1 MNARRATLAAV
12 AAAVM
17 MTSVAAA
24 VAADAENPG
33 QKFDPTWSPDGR
45 KIAYVGDGKI
55 YVMNADGS
63 GKRRLTPTRNAAP
76 GFRPDSRPAWSPD
89 GRKIAFETLRNA
101 GRFACSDG
109 HPSAGCNWEIY
120 VMNADGSGQRRL
132 TRDPGLDRGA
142 TWSPDGRQ
150 LLFNRAVYRA
160 SGKRGAVRGVSG
172 LWIMNADGSGQRRL
186 AAATGTAA
194 WSPDGR
200 MIALSRGSGNA
211 RDVYVINVDGR
222 GQRRLTHSPGMDLD
236 PTWSPDGRKIA
247 FVSRR
252 ERCPGVADDRLAYV
266 CGNAEIYV
274 MNADGTGQRNL
285 TRGPAYA
292 YYSSAAWSPDGRK
305 MAFVSDRDGNGEIY
319 VMNADGSAQ
328 RRLTRNPASDGPPVW
343 SPDGRKIAFVRQDN
357 PLGSVPLGSSE
368 VFVTNVDGSGQRNL
382 TRTGAREHSF
392 AWSPALRK

>member
-1 MNARRATLAAV
+1 MNTRRAALATLAT
-12 AAAVM
+12 AVM
-17 MTSVAAA
+17 ITSVAAA
-24 VAADAENPG
+24 VAADVADPE
-33 QKFDPTWSPDGR
+33 QSFDPTWSPDGR
-45 KIAYVGDGKI
+45 KIAFVGDGKI

-76 GFRPDSRPAWSPD
+76 DYRPDVGPAWSPD
-89 GRKIAFETLRNA
+89 GRKIAFETLRHA

-132 TRDPGLDRGA
+132 TRDPGQDRGA
-142 TWSPDGRQ
+142 TWSPDGRR
-150 LLFNRAVYRA
+150 LLFNRA
-160 SGKRGAVRGVSG
+160 SGPKRGALPGFYV
-172 LWIMNADGSGQRRL
+172 MNADGSGQRRL
-186 AAATGTAA
+186 AAATGNAT

-200 MIALSRGSGNA
+200 MIALSRGSGDA
-211 RDVYVINVDGR
+211 RDVYLINADGS

-252 ERCPGVADDRLAYV
+252 ERCPSAPSTGSSYV

-285 TRGPAYA
+285 TRSPAYA

-305 MAFVSDRDGNGEIY
+305 MAFVSDRDGNAEIY

-328 RRLTRNPASDGPPVW
+328 RRLTRNPASDVLGGW
-343 SPDGRKIAFVRQDN
+343 SPDGRKI
-357 PLGSVPLGSSE
+357 
-368 VFVTNVDGSGQRNL
+368 VFVSGASATPLDSSAVYVMNADGSGKRRL
-382 TRTGAREHSF
+382 TQPGG
-392 AWSPALRK
+392 

>member
-33 QKFDPTWSPDGR
+33 QKFDPNWSPDGR

-89 GRKIAFETLRNA
+89 GRKIAFETLRHA

-109 HPSAGCNWEIY
+109 HPSAGCNWELY

-142 TWSPDGRQ
+142 TWSPDGRE
-150 LLFNRAVYRA
+150 LLFHRA
-160 SGKRGAVRGVSG
+160 SRPKRGALSG
-172 LWIMNADGSGQRRL
+172 FYVMNADGSGQRRL

-194 WSPDGR
+194 WSPDSR

-211 RDVYVINVDGR
+211 RDVYVINVDGS

-285 TRGPAYA
+285 TRSPAYA

-343 SPDGRKIAFVRQDN
+343 SPDGRKIAFVRVTDD
-357 PLGSVPLGSSE
+357 LTFGSEIYVM
-368 VFVTNVDGSGQRNL
+368 NADGSGQVKL
-382 TRTGAREHSF
+382 TS
-392 AWSPALRK
+392 

>member
-1 MNARRATLAAV
+1 MKTRRAALAAL
-12 AAAVM
+12 AAALM

-24 VAADAENPG
+24 VAADLGTSG
-33 QKFDPTWSPDGR
+33 QNFDPTWSPDGR
-45 KIAYVGDGKI
+45 KIAFVGDGKI
-55 YVMNADGS
+55 YVTNADGS

-89 GRKIAFETLRNA
+89 GRKIAFETLRHA
-101 GRFACSDG
+101 GPRACSDG

-132 TRDPGLDRGA
+132 TRDPAIDGGA
-142 TWSPDGRQ
+142 TWSPDGRK
-150 LLFNRAVYRA
+150 LLFHRA
-160 SGKRGAVRGVSG
+160 SRPKRGTLSG
-172 LWIMNADGSGQRRL
+172 FYVMNADGSGQRRL
-186 AAATGTAA
+186 AAATGTAV

-211 RDVYVINVDGR
+211 RDVYVINTDGS

-285 TRGPAYA
+285 TRSPAYA

-343 SPDGRKIAFVRQDN
+343 SPDGRKIAFVRVTDD
-357 PLGSVPLGSSE
+357 LTFGSEIYVM
-368 VFVTNVDGSGQRNL
+368 NADGSGQRRL
-382 TRTGAREHSF
+382 TPRASTSG
-392 AWSPALRK
+392 

>member
-1 MNARRATLAAV
+1 MNTRRAALAAL

-24 VAADAENPG
+24 VAADLENSG
-33 QKFDPTWSPDGR
+33 QNFDPAWSPDGR
-45 KIAYVGDGKI
+45 KIAFVGDGKI

-63 GKRRLTPTRNAAP
+63 GKRRLTRNAVP
-76 GFRPDSRPAWSPD
+76 DLRPDVQPAWLPDGRPAWSPD
-89 GRKIAFETLRNA
+89 GRKIAFETLRH
-101 GRFACSDG
+101 GGPRACSQAY
-109 HPSAGCNWEIY
+109 PSAGCNWELY
-120 VMNADGSGQRRL
+120 VMNADGSGQRRV
-132 TRDPGLDRGA
+132 TRDPGSDQHA
-142 TWSPDGRQ
+142 TWSPDGRE
-150 LLFNRAVYRA
+150 LLFHRVK
-160 SGKRGAVRGVSG
+160 KRGALSG
-172 LWIMNADGSGQRRL
+172 FYVMNADGSGQRRL
-186 AAATGTAA
+186 AAATGAAA

-211 RDVYVINVDGR
+211 RDIYVINADGS

-285 TRGPAYA
+285 TRSPAYA

-343 SPDGRKIAFVRQDN
+343 SPDGRRIAFVRVTDD
-357 PLGSVPLGSSE
+357 LTFGSEIYVM
-368 VFVTNVDGSGQRNL
+368 NADGSGQVKL
-382 TRTGAREHSF
+382 TS
-392 AWSPALRK
+392 

>member
-1 MNARRATLAAV
+1 MNTRRAALAAL
-12 AAAVM
+12 AAALM
-17 MTSVAAA
+17 ITSVAAA
-24 VAADAENPG
+24 VAAPE
-33 QKFDPTWSPDGR
+33 QIFDPTWSPDGR

-76 GFRPDSRPAWSPD
+76 GNRPDSRPAWSPD
-89 GRKIAFETLRNA
+89 GRKIAFETLRHA

-109 HPSAGCNWEIY
+109 HPSAGCNWELY

-132 TRDPGLDRGA
+132 TRDPGGDRGA
-142 TWSPDGRQ
+142 TWSPDGRE
-150 LLFNRAVYRA
+150 LLFHRAR
-160 SGKRGAVRGVSG
+160 GKRGALPGSAD
-172 LWIMNADGSGQRRL
+172 LWVMNADGSGQRRL
-186 AAATGTAA
+186 VGSDRNAA

-200 MIALSRGSGNA
+200 MIAFSRGRGTN
-211 RDVYVINVDGR
+211 RDIYVINADGS
-222 GQRRLTHSPGMDLD
+222 GRRKLTRTPGLDVD

-252 ERCPGVADDRLAYV
+252 ERCPSAHPTTGSPYI

-285 TRGPAYA
+285 TRNPAYGF
-292 YYSSAAWSPDGRK
+292 YSSAAWSPDGRK

-328 RRLTRNPASDGPPVW
+328 RRLTRNPASDGPPAW
-343 SPDGRKIAFVRQDN
+343 SPDGRKIAFVRVTDD
-357 PLGSVPLGSSE
+357 LTFGSE
-368 VFVTNVDGSGQRNL
+368 IYIMNADGSGQRRL
-382 TRTGAREHSF
+382 TPKASTSG
-392 AWSPALRK
+392 